1 MRVERVVPGSPIPAA
16 LAASLVGA
24 VLTRDLAVAGERWSK
39 GRRLSAADL
48 RRLVAPGAV
57 GEREAGRALT
67 LLVAEAGDVHE
78 DEAGRRLAAVVGGEG
93 VAAGEPVQSRVDL
106 RATVDGV
113 LHVRTAAVARL
124 DAIDAVEVFT
134 ALDGRV
140 VSAGDLVASV
150 KVAPH
155 LVSETVVARAEAVAR
170 RAAPVVR
177 VAAFRPSR
185 VAVLVKET
193 VRGVARD
200 RFEASIR
207 SRVEGLGSTLVAID
221 YVADDEAAVEAA
233 LARRLRTR
241 GPERVDLVMTAG
253 SGSTDPGDPFFV
265 AIERL
270 GGRMIRHGVPAH
282 PGSMLWLARVG
293 RVPVLGLPSCGAY
306 SKATAADLLLP
317 RLLSGEPASARTVA
331 RLGHGGLLTRDQ
343 RFRFPPYAREMDA
356 PEG

>member
-1 MRVERVVPGSPIPAA
+1 VRAERVQPGSPISNT
-16 LAASLVGA
+16 LTGA
-24 VLTRDLAVAGERWSK
+24 ILTRDLVVAGQRWSK

-48 RRLVAPGAV
+48 SFLAAPGSL
-57 GEREAGRALT
+57 GEREAGRPLT
-67 LLVAEAGDVHE
+67 LLVADPDDVHE
-78 DEAGRRLAAVVGGEG
+78 DDAGRRLAAAVVGDGL
-93 VAAGEPVQSRVDL
+93 VAGAPAQSRVDL

-113 LHVRTAAVARL
+113 LHVRTAVVDRL
-124 DAIDAVEVFT
+124 NRIEAIEVFT

-155 LVSETVVARAEAVAR
+155 LVPDGVLATAEAVAKR
-170 RAAPVVR
+170 GGPVVW
-177 VAAFRPSR
+177 VAAFRPAR
-185 VAVLVKET
+185 VAVVVKET
-193 VRGVARD
+193 VRGVARE
-200 RFEASIR
+200 RFEASVR
-207 SRVEGLGSTLVAID
+207 SRIEGLGSTLVGID
-221 YVADDEAAVEAA
+221 YVADDEAAVETA
-233 LARRLRTR
+233 LARRLRAR
-241 GPERVDLVMTAG
+241 GRERADLLMTAG
-253 SGSTDPGDPFFV
+253 SASTDPGDPFFV

-317 RLLSGEPASARTVA
+317 RLLSGEPASAATVA